1 MTSHATHAMGNRRHR
16 RYIKRSFQRRFIIQV
31 GLLMMLGCAAFGAVV
46 YLYGTRTIT
55 TAFVHSKL
63 RVMSTGEFL
72 LPALA
77 ICTLA
82 VAGAV
87 AVLAAGRLLFLSH
100 RIAGPLYR
108 FERTAQA
115 IGNGD
120 LSGEVR
126 LRDGDE
132 LQDLARS
139 MGGMVTDLRVRV
151 QDVQTHSRRLGELI
165 AQAKQRPD
173 APQELLAALEDSQG
187 RLDEAISR
195 FRV

>member
-1 MTSHATHAMGNRRHR
+1 MTSHAGHTTANRRR
-16 RYIKRSFQRRFIIQV
+16 SRYIKRSFQRRFVIHV

-132 LQDLARS
+132 LQDFARS
-139 MGGMVTDLRVRV
+139 MGGMVSDLRARV
-151 QDVQTHSRRLGELI
+151 QDVQTHSCRLGELI
-165 AQAKQRPD
+165 AQAKRRPD

-187 RLDEAISR
+187 RLDEAIKR
-195 FRV
+195 FRI